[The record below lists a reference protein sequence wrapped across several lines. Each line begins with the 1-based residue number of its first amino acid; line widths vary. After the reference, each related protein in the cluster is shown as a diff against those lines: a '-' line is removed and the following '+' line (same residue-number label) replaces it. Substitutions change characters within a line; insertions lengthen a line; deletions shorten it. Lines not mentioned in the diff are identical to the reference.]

1 MSRTAGIALLVDAR
15 CPAFVNRGRVNMK
28 DSRSGVIVVASGD
41 VLTSVA
47 CPWLPIAAQQTI
59 PFSASVNI

>member
-1 MSRTAGIALLVDAR
+1 
-15 CPAFVNRGRVNMK
+15 MK